1 MLRLPMKISFVE
13 GRHCCAPSQQGSARM
28 KVNGAGS
35 WSGTGIYIGVL
46 QPTVSAKCEIPTN
59 TAVESGSIYPDVNV
73 WHFH

>member
-1 MLRLPMKISFVE
+1 
-13 GRHCCAPSQQGSARM
+13 M